1 MKLIADTTRKALSL
15 GNITPF
21 SWLRLEVLSLIE
33 YNRIEQNLFA
43 HKKYTQKEIRFIRD
57 FLGSNLSRLSR
68 ELQVFIPENVNE
80 NFPELLETDG
90 K

>member
-1 MKLIADTTRKALSL
+1 VSRQFFLI
-15 GNITPF
+15 I
-21 SWLRLEVLSLIE
+21 
-33 YNRIEQNLFA
+33 
-43 HKKYTQKEIRFIRD
+43 FIRD

-68 ELQVFIPENVNE
+68 ELQVFIPENFDE